1 MLAHHR
7 YRHRRDAVV
16 PTPLRSGNVGQGH
29 VVMPSL
35 LLRTA
40 PLGMVRAAKQS
51 STASRS
57 VRWNGCRAKVCVR
70 HLSLW
75 RLSAA
80 KYNTVPENQL
90 RASAHLLYGSLSSYL
105 HYLMM
110 ATLGARERRYYT
122 TYGCSVI
129 SCPV

>member
-1 MLAHHR
+1 MCGASYQAQFHLLAGAPQCLLHQQTLLGWYLRISITMHQQHGR
-7 YRHRRDAVV
+7 ADRRGIVHWGPPSAC
-16 PTPLRSGNVGQGH
+16 LR
-29 VVMPSL
+29 
-35 LLRTA
+35 
-40 PLGMVRAAKQS
+40 
-51 STASRS
+51 
-57 VRWNGCRAKVCVR
+57 WAKVCVR

-110 ATLGARERRYYT
+110 ATLGTRERRYYT